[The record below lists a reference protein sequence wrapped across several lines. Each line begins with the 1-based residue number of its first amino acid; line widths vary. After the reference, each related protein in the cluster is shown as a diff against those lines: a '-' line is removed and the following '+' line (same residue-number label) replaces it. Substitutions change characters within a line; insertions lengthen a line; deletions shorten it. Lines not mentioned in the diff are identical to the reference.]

1 MKVKNELKMA
11 LKNLLMPFYQREIK
25 EAFGVLYEIKRN
37 LEKDIDSYCIYPLI
51 TDQIERTLI
60 VNQKSFLESL
70 KKSEKSPRELVF
82 LWCYNIAQ
90 SEIEMLDIIEM
101 SKRNGLQIA
110 TGFLSK
116 ELAKM
121 GIE

>member
-101 SKRNGLQIA
+101 SKRNGLQIV
-110 TGFLSK
+110 
-116 ELAKM
+116 
-121 GIE
+121 